1 MYRKRYGLDD
11 IDALAYET
19 FSPGETE
26 TESPMHAAV
35 RNDDVIKLRW
45 ILAGSGLDPDATN
58 FYGWTALHVACQE
71 GRAECAAALLAA
83 GADATRVAGG
93 EEGRRGDCAA
103 ARTALGL
110 ALFAGRMGVVKMLL
124 EDPRVRERL
133 LSLRMPGKRSLMTLV
148 AGRGNVDVIRLVTLI
163 KLIAST
169 DAYQSC
175 SSLLI

>member
-71 GRAECAAALLAA
+71 GRAECAAALLI
-83 GADATRVAGG
+83 GCGLGG
-93 EEGRRGDCAA
+93 
-103 ARTALGL
+103 
-110 ALFAGRMGVVKMLL
+110 FWAGRDAKGPAAD
-124 EDPRVRERL
+124 EAADGPRRVSEPPSYARPPPCWEGTARRRASSLATTRGLRL
-133 LSLRMPGKRSLMTLV
+133 RRSLRRARSSP
-148 AGRGNVDVIRLVTLI
+148 RRR
-163 KLIAST
+163 SHRRRR
-169 DAYQSC
+169 S
-175 SSLLI
+175 